1 MILPWYIFTMAPK
14 IGVKY
19 TDYVALRLEPA
30 MRKRLQ
36 ELAEGDERSIGAMA
50 RIILREGL
58 EARNAKGSRKKG
70 KKPSQE
76 E

>member
-1 MILPWYIFTMAPK
+1 MAPK

-19 TDYVALRLEPA
+19 TDYIALRLEPA

-36 ELAEGDERSIGAMA
+36 ELAEGEERSIGAMA

-58 EARNAKGSRKKG
+58 EARNAKGLRKKG
-70 KKPSQE
+70 KKQSQE
-76 E
+76 G

>member
-1 MILPWYIFTMAPK
+1 MAPK

-19 TDYVALRLEPA
+19 TDYVALRLEPE
-30 MRKRLQ
+30 MRKKLL
-36 ELAEGDERSIGAMA
+36 ELAEGEERSIGAMA
-50 RIILREGL
+50 RIILREGFA
-58 EARNAKGSRKKG
+58 ARDAKGSRKKG

>member
-1 MILPWYIFTMAPK
+1 MILPWYISTMTPK
-14 IGVKY
+14 LGVKY
-19 TDYVALRLEPA
+19 TDYVALRLEPE

-36 ELAEGDERSIGAMA
+36 DLAEAEERSIGAIA

-58 EARNAKGSRKKG
+58 EAREAKGSRKKR

-76 E
+76 G

>member
-1 MILPWYIFTMAPK
+1 MTPK

-19 TDYVALRLEPA
+19 TEYIALRLEPE
-30 MRKRLQ
+30 MRKKLQ
-36 ELAEGDERSIGAMA
+36 ELAELEERSIGAMA

-58 EARNAKGSRKKG
+58 EAREGKEARKKG

-76 E
+76 R

>member
-1 MILPWYIFTMAPK
+1 MAPK

-19 TDYVALRLEPA
+19 TDYVALRLEPE

-36 ELAEGDERSIGAMA
+36 DLAEAEERSIGAIA

-58 EARNAKGSRKKG
+58 EAREAKGSRKKR

-76 E
+76 G

>member
-1 MILPWYIFTMAPK
+1 MAPK

-19 TDYVALRLEPA
+19 SDYVALRLEPE
-30 MRKRLQ
+30 MRKKLL
-36 ELAEGDERSIGAMA
+36 ELAEEEERSIGAMA

-58 EARNAKGSRKKG
+58 EARSSKGSRRKG
-70 KKPSQE
+70 RKPSQE